1 LDRRFFLRSFSVA
14 GASFAASN
22 FLTSCETSTESS
34 GDNGGFE
41 ADAAIVT
48 SGAEFEAMGIK
59 TYQAAANSGLL
70 STQGVID
77 TALAY
82 MADHQGHLDELNKL
96 LKSFGKSEIDPS
108 NADPD
113 PGVSSVA
120 SETDVI
126 KLALDVE
133 FRAATFYFS
142 GIVNEI
148 KSAEARR
155 VFANILPVE
164 TAHFVTYKNVLAT
177 LKGESQFLPAIDA
190 AIFESL
196 SSGL

>member
-1 LDRRFFLRSFSVA
+1 MDRRFFLRSFSVV
-14 GASFAASN
+14 GASVAATS
-22 FLTSCETSTESS
+22 FLSSCETSTDST

-41 ADAAIVT
+41 ADAALVT
-48 SGAEFEAMGIK
+48 SGAEFEAMGVK

-70 STQGVID
+70 STQAVID

-82 MADHQGHLDELNKL
+82 MADHQGHLDDLNNL
-96 LKSFGKSEIDPS
+96 LKSFGNAEVDIST
-108 NADPD
+108 ADPD
-113 PGVSSVA
+113 PGVGSVTN
-120 SETDVI
+120 ETDVI

-148 KSAEARR
+148 KSTEARR

-164 TAHFVTYKNVLAT
+164 TAHFMTYKNVLAT
-177 LKGESQFLPAIDA
+177 LKGESQFLPAIDGS
-190 AIFESL
+190 IFEEL